1 VLLSDDDVLPLLR
14 ARVSDI
20 APAVLVVGDPARV
33 LRAAE
38 LLTDAREV
46 GRNREYLVLTGSFG
60 GVPVTV
66 ASHGVGAPGAA
77 VCFEELLRAGADVL
91 IRAGTAGALQPMIGD
106 GDLVI
111 ATGAVRDEGT
121 SERLVPAAYPAVAAS
136 DVVAALSAARL
147 GGSVHTGLVLTS
159 DLFYPMPLLGSS
171 LQLWA
176 DAGVAAV
183 EMELSILLVLASLR
197 GVRAG
202 GIFAVDGHP
211 LSSGDMRDYSPH
223 RAVVRAAADDAM
235 RAGLTALAG
244 LSAY

>member
-1 VLLSDDDVLPLLR
+1 MLLSDDDVLPLLQ

-20 APAVLVVGDPARV
+20 APAALVVGDPARL

-46 GRNREYLVLTGSFG
+46 GRNREYLVLTGTFN
-60 GVPVTV
+60 GVPITV
-66 ASHGVGAPGAA
+66 ASHGVGAAGAA
-77 VCFEELLRAGADVL
+77 VCFEELLRAGAGVV
-91 IRAGTAGALQPMIGD
+91 IRAGTAGALQPAIGD

-121 SERLVPAAYPAVAAS
+121 SVRLVPAAYPAVAAPE
-136 DVVAALSAARL
+136 VVAALSAAA
-147 GGSVHTGLVLTS
+147 GSVHTGLVLTS
-159 DLFYPMPLLGSS
+159 DLFYPMPLLGST

-211 LSSGDMRDYSPH
+211 LSSEDMRDYSPH
-223 RAVVRAAADDAM
+223 RDVVRAAADNAM
-235 RAGLTALAG
+235 RAGLIALAA
-244 LSAY
+244 LSA